1 MTTRVVTFKL
11 SEELLEKLDEI
22 ARREGKTR
30 SEVIRAAIEMFIVT
44 KLRGP
49 RIARTVKIR
58 LY

>member
-30 SEVIRAAIEMFIVT
+30 SEVIRAAIEMFIST